1 MSRPDAGSIVKLAL
15 ALIGLVVVLG
25 STGGANV
32 ATAAS
37 DPQGLEV
44 TFSGGAFEGTPE
56 GDSPPAMK
64 IRGLQAGS
72 ATSGTVTVRN
82 PGPGSRW
89 FWLSQAGIAE
99 RLGEPGGRLSDS
111 LQLTVLDV
119 TRVDSPASV
128 YRGPATSLGA
138 RPLGFLAPGAARTYS
153 FTADLPAARL
163 PGGAG
168 ARDPYRGASADI
180 TYAWHAIAG
189 VPAPAP
195 VRLDQR
201 QATKPRE
208 GKPKP
213 KAATGQRKG
222 TASSKDTASRKDT
235 TPPRLDFAARPRQA
249 VLRTATLAVG
259 ARCNEACRM
268 TASALVIGSDAR
280 WTAGVTGSEGLRRS
294 RTLQVQLGPKAL
306 ATVRRALLAGRV
318 ARIRVVAQ
326 IRDKAGNRGQGRY
339 TLRLLPRS

>member
-25 STGGANV
+25 STGGPNV

-56 GDSPPAMK
+56 GDSSPAMK

-201 QATKPRE
+201 PATKPRE

-213 KAATGQRKG
+213 KAAIGQ
-222 TASSKDTASRKDT
+222 RKDT
-235 TPPRLDFAARPRQA
+235 TSPRLDFAARPRQA

-259 ARCNEACRM
+259 ARCSEACRM

-318 ARIRVVAQ
+318 ARIRVVAR